1 MALVNGYEAI
11 WLDGKTTLVHRL
23 MWESF
28 YGVDIPEDCE
38 IHHLDG
44 NRKNNDISNLVCIE
58 KWRHHAMHI
67 AERFG
72 TELSDHKQTKEEKRL
87 YNKRYAIANRGTVN
101 SYHREW
107 YRKNRKRISEIR
119 KQRRL
124 SACRASDTLV
134 VREKEGAEGE

>member
-58 KWRHHAMHI
+58 KWRHHVESGMMI
-67 AERFG
+67 G
-72 TELSDHKQTKEEKRL
+72 TNPPTEECGQTLRKSPR
-87 YNKRYAIANRGTVN
+87 R
-101 SYHREW
+101 REW
-107 YRKNRKRISEIR
+107 S
-119 KQRRL
+119 L
-124 SACRASDTLV
+124 AD
-134 VREKEGAEGE
+134 AEQN